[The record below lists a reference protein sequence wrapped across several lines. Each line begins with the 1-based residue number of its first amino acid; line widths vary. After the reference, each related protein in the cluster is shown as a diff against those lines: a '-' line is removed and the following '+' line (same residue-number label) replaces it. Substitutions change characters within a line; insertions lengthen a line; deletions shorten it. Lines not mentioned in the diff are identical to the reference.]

1 MSRHLPASS
10 PDHLLDAV
18 IPVLD
23 ILQGQA
29 VHAVRGDRTRY
40 RPLGETYPVSSDPVA
55 LAARFAR
62 RFSRLYL
69 ADLDAIAGA
78 SPNWMTYRAV
88 RAAGLECWVDWG
100 IRRLS
105 QLKNPCLSPVS
116 HRQCL
121 SPIRPVIG
129 LETIADPQEFTSASA
144 RTLCHNALF
153 SIDLKH
159 GKPIRSDDELP
170 TFEWVNLARAAGIRQ
185 MIVLDLAAVG
195 SSEGP
200 AAVQLCRDL
209 STRFPDVDFFLG
221 GGIRDLGD
229 VASALDAGCRG
240 VLIATALHG
249 GGIDWKPSQQVPPE
263 LRP

>member
-1 MSRHLPASS
+1 MTRPRSASS
-10 PDHLLDAV
+10 ADRLLDAV

-40 RPLGETYPVSSDPVA
+40 RPIGETYPVSSDPVA
-55 LAARFAR
+55 LAAQFAR

-78 SPNWMTYRAV
+78 PPDWKTYHAIRST
-88 RAAGLECWVDWG
+88 GLECWVDWG
-100 IRRLS
+100 IRRLL
-105 QLKNPCLSPVS
+105 QLENPCLSPVS
-116 HRQCL
+116 PQQCP

-144 RTLCHNALF
+144 RTLCHNTLF

-159 GKPIRSDDELP
+159 GTPMRSDDELP
-170 TFEWVNLARAAGIRQ
+170 TVEWVNLARAAGIRQ

-200 AAVQLCRDL
+200 AALQLCRDL
-209 STRFPDVDFFLG
+209 SSHFPDVDFFLG

-249 GGIDWKPSQQVPPE
+249 GGIDWKPSQQAPPR